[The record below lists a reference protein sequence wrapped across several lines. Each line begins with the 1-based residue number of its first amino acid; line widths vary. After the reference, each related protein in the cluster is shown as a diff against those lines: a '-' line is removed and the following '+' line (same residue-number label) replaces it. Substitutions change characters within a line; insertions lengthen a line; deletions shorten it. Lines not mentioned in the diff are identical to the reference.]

1 MQSALLQKNHSL
13 KLGLPLANN
22 GGNSYNSFLIAPSTE
37 ALVTNTANKEIRGE
51 SVSVVIATYN
61 RPDTLHVALQ
71 SVALQ
76 RRKPEEVLVVGD
88 YCDRPTGDVVAAMT
102 LPGLRYINL
111 PIRCGEQ
118 AIPNAVGTALAR
130 GRWIA
135 YLNHDDVWAPDY
147 LGIALD
153 ALAESGC
160 RWFVGHSY
168 FSYGSDAASPD
179 EAPVFT
185 DRTPASRKMELAF
198 SKSAMYV
205 EPVSAWLVEKALALE
220 IGNWRPAWSL
230 RRTPTADFAL
240 RLFRAAGEPSTSVQ
254 PTVFKLPSAVTGSG
268 SLSYK
273 GTSTLHAQ
281 LGRLMEIY
289 GTSFVRHLR
298 VEEGKNIN
306 READLQWGVP
316 DPKRWPGLH
325 RWLRHQDRHAL
336 YSLAGI
342 DCPQISAMLLG
353 FAKGAHLRRALKGR
367 TGEENL
373 ARHDPHRIIET
384 VSPNYNQ

>member
-1 MQSALLQKNHSL
+1 M
-13 KLGLPLANN
+13 
-22 GGNSYNSFLIAPSTE
+22 
-37 ALVTNTANKEIRGE
+37 TNTANKEIRGE

-88 YCDRPTGDVVAAMT
+88 YCDRPTGDVVAAMA

-168 FSYGSDAASPD
+168 FSYGPDAALPD

-289 GTSFVRHLR
+289 GTSFVEHLR

-384 VSPNYNQ
+384 VSRNYNQ